1 MTRSIRA
8 TLRAVVTH
16 PDGRRVA
23 AVGGALPAAVVAEN
37 TFVGRGLT
45 NAFPALSPWLAPLR
59 RLHFARLGEDPDGTL
74 VREAVWHL
82 DAPCGLRGAAWV
94 LPGELPDAERGWA
107 EAALSPAPP
116 HRPPFARVGWA
127 AGALAWLDEELGE
140 QGLTRAR
147 MPEPVKHWGIS
158 ALWRVGLEGGGDP
171 VYLKAV
177 PAFFAR
183 EVTATCVLSGEIPGA
198 APPVLAADE
207 GRGLLLLGHAGDV
220 PGERDDGTGLAAH
233 LARVQRASVTALPEL
248 RSRGMPDHG
257 PAWVAALLPEL
268 LREDVLL
275 LGEEGGL
282 SPAEAA
288 RLWVLEGRLQEAC
301 VRLLAS
307 PLPEVV
313 GHGDLHRD
321 NAVRNAGGRWT
332 LIDWSDVSVTHPFLD
347 ADPLYLAPEG
357 ASPGVREAVQ
367 TAYLAEWADLL
378 PLPEGRLLMQDAR
391 LVGEVYRAL
400 GYTHGIQPHIED
412 KGESRTAHLEHLRR
426 VLERAE
432 APVPPVPTHGRASPS
447 PLP

>member
-1 MTRSIRA
+1 MTQSIRA
-8 TLRAVVTH
+8 TLRAVVVH

-23 AVGGALPAAVVAEN
+23 AVGGALPVTVVAEN

-45 NAFPALSPWLAPLR
+45 GAFPALSPWLAPLR
-59 RLHFARLGEDPDGTL
+59 RLYFAWLGEEADGTL

-82 DAPCGLRGAAWV
+82 DAPGGLTGVTWALPEE
-94 LPGELPDAERGWA
+94 LPGTERRWA

-116 HRPPFARVGWA
+116 TRPPFARVGWA

-140 QGLTRAR
+140 QDLNRAGP
-147 MPEPVKHWGIS
+147 PEPVKHWGIS
-158 ALWRVGLEGGGDP
+158 ALWRVPLEGGGDP

-183 EVTATCVLSGEIPGA
+183 EVTATCVLSAEIPGA
-198 APPVLAADE
+198 APLVLAADE
-207 GRGLLLLGHAGDV
+207 GRGLLLLNHAGDV
-220 PGERDDGTGLAAH
+220 PGEEVSGAGLAAH
-233 LARVQRASVTALPEL
+233 LARVQRASVRLVPGF
-248 RSRGMPDHG
+248 RSRGLPDHG

-268 LREDVLL
+268 LRGDVLL

-282 SPAEAA
+282 TPAEAA

-307 PLPEVV
+307 PLPEVI
-313 GHGDLHRD
+313 GHGDLHRG
-321 NAVRNAGGRWT
+321 NTVRNGEGRWT

-357 ASPGVREAVQ
+357 ASPETLEAVE

-378 PLPEGRLLMQDAR
+378 PPAEGRALMREAR

-400 GYTHGIQPHIED
+400 GYTHGIQPYIED

-426 VLERAE
+426 VLGRAE
-432 APVPPVPTHGRASPS
+432 ANLAPPSREHAAPS

>member
-1 MTRSIRA
+1 MTHSIRA

-23 AVGGALPAAVVAEN
+23 AVSGALPAAVVAEN

-74 VREAVWHL
+74 VREAVWHF
-82 DAPCGLRGAAWV
+82 DAPQGLTGAAWV
-94 LPGELPDAERGWA
+94 LPGELPENERGWA
-107 EAALSPAPP
+107 EAALIPAPP

-140 QGLTRAR
+140 QGLTRAGP
-147 MPEPVKHWGIS
+147 PEPLKHWGIS

-177 PAFFAR
+177 PAFLAR

-207 GRGLLLLGHAGDV
+207 GRGLLLMGHAGDV
-220 PGERDDGTGLAAH
+220 PGEDDDGTALAAH
-233 LARVQRASVTALPEL
+233 LARVQRASVTVLAEL
-248 RSRGMPDHG
+248 RSRGVPDHG

-268 LREDVLL
+268 LRSDMLL

-282 SPAEAA
+282 TPAEAA
-288 RLWVLEGRLQEAC
+288 RLWMLEGRLHEAC
-301 VRLLAS
+301 VRLLTS

-313 GHGDLHRD
+313 GHGDLHRN
-321 NAVRNAGGRWT
+321 NAARKGDGRWT
-332 LIDWSDVSVTHPFLD
+332 LLDWSDASVTHPFLD

-357 ASPGVREAVQ
+357 ASPGTLEAAQ
-367 TAYLAEWADLL
+367 TAYLTVWADLL
-378 PLPEGRLLMQDAR
+378 PVDEGRALMQDAR

-412 KGESRTAHLEHLRR
+412 EDEMRTWPLEHLRR

-432 APVPPVPTHGRASPS
+432 APVPPAPMPGQVSPT